1 MGLTIQQYPLGELAA
16 DVYARIA
23 NSPLSCMKVTVQSQ
37 EVESP
42 VMTDNAQ
49 GEVPKV
55 GYAIN
60 YTVKLYKN
68 AQSTTTI
75 IPTAY
80 EQHQVI
86 TDTVDGVNLYA
97 LAYSDLKAKLTK
109 SSLVWA
115 EE

>member
-23 NSPLSCMKVTVQSQ
+23 NSPLSCMKVTVQAQ
-37 EVESP
+37 EGEEV
-42 VMTDNAQ
+42 
-49 GEVPKV
+49 EVPKV

-86 TDTVDGVNLYA
+86 TDTVEGVNLYA